1 MKKPNKTTTEI
12 WVLLNVAHRR
22 VTQKFEA
29 ELRRAVLPPA
39 SWYDILWALECNP
52 EGLRQYELERQ
63 SLFDQANLSRTIKRM
78 VEDGLTRQVPAPE
91 DKRGRVLTIT
101 DEGKAL
107 RLRMWSIY
115 GGLMLSEIE
124 DKVPADQA
132 QGLIDGLKALA
143 PDVELLA
150 DD

>member
-1 MKKPNKTTTEI
+1 MKKPNKDTTQI

-22 VTQKFEA
+22 VTQRFEA
-29 ELRRAVLPPA
+29 ELRRGGLPPA

-52 EGLRQYELERQ
+52 DGQRQYELERQ

-78 VEDGLTRQVPAPE
+78 VEDGLVSQIPAPE

-101 DEGKAL
+101 AEGKAL
-107 RLRMWSIY
+107 RLRMWDIY

-124 DKVPADQA
+124 DKVPANQTR
-132 QGLIDGLKALA
+132 GLIDGLKALI
-143 PDVELLA
+143 PGVELPS
-150 DD
+150 D